1 MSVKPDLPAST
12 DITVVGGGIAGTST
26 AFFIASE
33 TDLDVTLIEK
43 NNIASGSTG
52 DSSAI
57 LRHHYGDQEIYSS
70 MAWWSHQFYRDFEQ
84 KTGEVIAH
92 ADNPM
97 VRFGQENT
105 EAGRYAEDGYDTLSS
120 LGIPV
125 SKYKKDELPGR
136 YPMMAGVDTFDFG
149 VSDDEAGYSDGAD
162 AANGFARA
170 AQRNEATIV
179 TDVDVTSITV
189 TDDSVT
195 GVETENGHIECSSVV
210 VAAGPWTQRLGAD
223 VGVTIPIVTSREQVL
238 ILEPPKEYKDNYPSL
253 VPTTAR
259 PGGDWYIRP
268 DFGDGILIAT
278 HHTGKEVNPD
288 HYSRNPD
295 EETIIKLTD
304 EISSV
309 VPELGESG
317 LEGKYCGIYSTT
329 PDHDFILDQAGPDGC
344 YFACGFSGHG
354 FKHGPAI
361 GKIMADLINH
371 GTTDLVDVEFFSL
384 DRFQDSPHGHGKAVD
399 DV

>member
-1 MSVKPDLPAST
+1 
-12 DITVVGGGIAGTST
+12 
-26 AFFIASE
+26 
-33 TDLDVTLIEK
+33 
-43 NNIASGSTG
+43 
-52 DSSAI
+52 
-57 LRHHYGDQEIYSS
+57 
-70 MAWWSHQFYRDFEQ
+70 
-84 KTGEVIAH
+84 
-92 ADNPM
+92 
-97 VRFGQENT
+97 
-105 EAGRYAEDGYDTLSS
+105 
-120 LGIPV
+120 
-125 SKYKKDELPGR
+125 
-136 YPMMAGVDTFDFG
+136 
-149 VSDDEAGYSDGAD
+149 
-162 AANGFARA
+162 
-170 AQRNEATIV
+170 
-179 TDVDVTSITV
+179 
-189 TDDSVT
+189 
-195 GVETENGHIECSSVV
+195 
-210 VAAGPWTQRLGAD
+210 
-223 VGVTIPIVTSREQVL
+223 VTSREQVL

-268 DFGDGILIAT
+268 DFGDDILIAT

-317 LEGKYCGIYSTT
+317 LGGKYCGIYSTT
-329 PDHDFILDQAGPDGC
+329 PDHDFILDQAGPNGC

-361 GKIMADLINH
+361 GKIIADLINH
-371 GTTDLVDVEFFSL
+371 GTTDLVNVEFFSL